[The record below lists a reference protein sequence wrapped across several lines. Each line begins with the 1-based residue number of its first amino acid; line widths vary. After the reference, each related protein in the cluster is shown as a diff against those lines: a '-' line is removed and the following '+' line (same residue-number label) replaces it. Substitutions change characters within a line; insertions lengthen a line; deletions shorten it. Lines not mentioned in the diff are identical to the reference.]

1 MHPNIHY
8 STIFSSQ
15 NLEETHMSIDRWM
28 NKEDMA
34 CVCVCDKILSSKKEW
49 NDVICSKVD
58 WPRDCHTNEMSKY
71 HMTSLMYSIFLNDTN
86 ELVYRT
92 EVDL

>member
-8 STIFSSQ
+8 NTIFNSQ

-34 CVCVCDKILSSKKEW
+34 CVCVCVIKYSAVKK
-49 NDVICSKVD
+49 
-58 WPRDCHTNEMSKY
+58 NEM
-71 HMTSLMYSIFLNDTN
+71 MLFAAT
-86 ELVYRT
+86 
-92 EVDL
+92 